1 MSYSIKRVSKAIHSF
16 DIKSCL
22 LWLCFP
28 IKVRWCA
35 LSLYFMLQYAS
46 NGLVICVK
54 SSRHLRQIAR
64 SFDAVCGATYFILFH
79 VLTVSSKMLT
89 PFKIL

>member
-1 MSYSIKRVSKAIHSF
+1 VSKAIHIF

-22 LWLCFP
+22 PCFCFP

-35 LSLYFMLQYAS
+35 LLLYFILQYAS
-46 NGLVICVK
+46 NGLAICVK

-64 SFDAVCGATYFILFH
+64 SFDAVYNVISFILFH
-79 VLTVSSKMLT
+79 VLTASSKMLT

>member
-1 MSYSIKRVSKAIHSF
+1 MSLNIKKEIKAIHIF

-22 LWLCFP
+22 PYFCFP

-35 LSLYFMLQYAS
+35 LSLYFILQYTS
-46 NGLVICVK
+46 NGLAICVK
-54 SSRHLRQIAR
+54 SSRHLCLIVR
-64 SFDAVCGATYFILFH
+64 SFDAVCGAIYFILFH
-79 VLTVSSKMLT
+79 VLIVYSKMLT